1 MKAAVVAFPG
11 SNCDTDAV
19 KALHAVCGSA
29 QLLWHTA
36 DDLSAY
42 DLIVIP
48 GGFSYGDYLRPG
60 AIARV
65 SPAIAATVRAARE
78 GARVLGICN
87 GFQILTEVGLLPGA
101 LLRNAHMQFRCEL
114 AELTVE
120 NANTAFSS
128 RFAPGERIR
137 LPIAHGDGNYVLD
150 DASLAELERNG
161 RVVFRYAPGANPNG
175 SVADIAGIVNETGNV
190 LGLMPH
196 PERATDKRLG
206 SDDGARVFASI
217 LDAWRS
223 HDAAG

>member
-1 MKAAVVAFPG
+1 MKAAVVSFPG

-19 KALHAVCGSA
+19 KALGAVCRSA
-29 QLLWHTA
+29 QLLWHTV

-65 SPAIAATVRAARE
+65 SPAVAATVRAARE

-114 AELTVE
+114 AELTVN
-120 NANTAFSS
+120 NANTAFST

-150 DASLAELERNG
+150 DASLAELERDG
-161 RVVFRYAPGANPNG
+161 RVVFRYVRGANPNG